1 MGEQRDFDV
10 VYLFDTSRG
19 TVVGVPIYS
28 IYESCR
34 AHHVTVDA
42 HPMLENTLGAKAL
55 NRHRS
60 QANDNTLFEPIL
72 HDV

>member
-1 MGEQRDFDV
+1 M
-10 VYLFDTSRG
+10 
-19 TVVGVPIYS
+19 VGVLIYS